1 MFENKTNNTKQS
13 TTQNIKR
20 CVTYTMVRVMRAVAV
35 AERARATRRARAVI
49 LEERADVERLA
60 ARGGW
65 YILNR
70 TREKIV
76 L

>member
-1 MFENKTNNTKQS
+1 
-13 TTQNIKR
+13 
-20 CVTYTMVRVMRAVAV
+20 MVRVMRAVAV

-49 LEERADVERLA
+49 LEERADVEGLA

-70 TREKIV
+70 AREKIV
-76 L
+76 LWHTHRPYMRPVRGR